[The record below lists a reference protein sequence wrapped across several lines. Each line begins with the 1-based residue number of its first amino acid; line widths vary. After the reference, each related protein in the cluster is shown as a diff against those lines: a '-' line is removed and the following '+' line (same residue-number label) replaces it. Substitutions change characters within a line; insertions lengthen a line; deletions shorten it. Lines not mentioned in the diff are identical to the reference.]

1 MPPAERPSDKSG
13 DATGDAGS
21 GGPPKPC
28 PICGKPAAKATRPFC
43 SSRCRDVDL
52 NRWLSGSYVVPA
64 AEDDPEEGE

>member
-1 MPPAERPSDKSG
+1 MPPAEPPSD
-13 DATGDAGS
+13 TPGDAGS
-21 GGPPKPC
+21 GGPPKTC

-52 NRWLSGSYVVPA
+52 NRWLSGSYVVAA